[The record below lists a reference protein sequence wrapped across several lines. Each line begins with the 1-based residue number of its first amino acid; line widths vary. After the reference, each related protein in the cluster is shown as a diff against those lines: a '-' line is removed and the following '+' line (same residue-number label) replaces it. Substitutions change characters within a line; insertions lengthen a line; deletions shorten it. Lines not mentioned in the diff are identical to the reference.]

1 MQICTH
7 AHIRTHARTDT
18 AYFNG
23 VQSLGSSLIPDTS
36 LSPMRGRRTSNPHSP
51 KTNKVSDRDQ
61 TSVGAHSLAFV

>member
-7 AHIRTHARTDT
+7 GRTHTT
-18 AYFNG
+18 YFNR
-23 VQSLGSSLIPDTS
+23 VQSLGSTLIPDTS
-36 LSPMRGRRTSNPHSP
+36 LSPMRGRRTSNPPSP